1 MASYIFDKLLTQGV
15 RAGQVPART
24 QDARA
29 WYRDTAKNVKRVN
42 QKSMIKSDA
51 ERMTQR
57 ILPGNM
63 YMFSYNPKTK
73 IQLPYYD
80 RFPLVFPFDSFS
92 GGFLGMNLHYL
103 PPTLRAKL
111 MDELYDLVSN
121 ERYDETTKLRISYG
135 LLNSARKYRYFK
147 PCVKQYLFSH
157 VQSSFMYIYPSEW
170 DMALFLPTERFSKA
184 GKDKVWIDS
193 RKIARA

>member
-42 QKSMIKSDA
+42 QKSMIKGDA

-103 PPTLRAKL
+103 PPMLRAKL

-121 ERYDETTKLRISYG
+121 ERYDETTRLRISYG